1 MKDEVNIL
9 VRKGIRFAFHLFF
22 VFPIKRNRI
31 MFESYKGKSYSCNPK
46 YVSEYLYNNHKNE
59 FELVWVFREPEKH
72 RDIKGITSVKYN
84 SLKYFYYRFTSK
96 IIICNMTDEV
106 YLPKRKQQVVI
117 NTWHAGGAYKRVGL
131 SYSATFSKATQWQ
144 DEIVRKETSYYVS
157 SSALFTKYN
166 IQEAYHY
173 DGEVLNIGMPR
184 NDCLFDR
191 STIELLSD
199 KVRDSFKAQEKVI
212 VLYAP
217 TFRGD
222 FSHAESLKV
231 SLPFETVIREME
243 NKYGKE
249 AVIFN
254 RSHYTSKDV
263 YTGDNK
269 KVIDVTSHED
279 MQELLAAADL
289 LITDY
294 SSSIWDFA
302 ILGKPCILYIPDF
315 DEYMGDRGTYT
326 PVEKWPGIIAKNE
339 SELENVIRDVS
350 EEKCR
355 QMADQHLKLFGS
367 YENGNASALL
377 SKKIREVIS

>member
-191 STIELLSD
+191 NKMGILSD
-199 KVRDSFKAQEKVI
+199 KIRDLFKVQGKII

-377 SKKIREVIS
+377 YKKIREAIS

>member
-1 MKDEVNIL
+1 MKDEINIL
-9 VRKGIRFAFHLFF
+9 VRKGIRFVFHLFF
-22 VFPIKRNRI
+22 IFPIKRNRI

-46 YVSEYLYNNHKNE
+46 YVSEYLYNNHKDE

-72 RDIKGITSVKYN
+72 RDIKGIKSVKYN

-96 IIICNMTDEV
+96 IIICNVTDAV

-131 SYSATFSKATQWQ
+131 SCTVVLPKAAQWQ
-144 DEIVRKETSYYVS
+144 NEIVRKETSYYVS
-157 SSALFTKYN
+157 SSVLFTKYN
-166 IQEAYHY
+166 IREAYHY
-173 DGEVLNIGMPR
+173 DGEVLDIGMPR
-184 NDCLFDR
+184 NDCLVGGNK
-191 STIELLSD
+191 IEMLSD
-199 KVRDSFKAQEKVI
+199 KVRSLFKAQGKVI

-231 SLPFETVIREME
+231 SLPFETVIREVE

-254 RSHYTSKDV
+254 RSHYTSKDM

-269 KVIDVTSHED
+269 KVVDVTSYED
-279 MQELLAAADL
+279 MQELLAAADV

-315 DEYMGDRGTYT
+315 EEYMDDRGTYT
-326 PVEKWPGIIAKNE
+326 PIEEWPGIIAKNE
-339 SELENVIRDVS
+339 NGLENAIRDIS
-350 EEKCR
+350 GEECR
-355 QMADQHLKLFGS
+355 QLADQHLKRFGS
-367 YENGNASALL
+367 YEHGNASERLY
-377 SKKIREVIS
+377 KKIREVIS

>member
-22 VFPIKRNRI
+22 VFPIERNRI

-166 IQEAYHY
+166 IHEAYHY

-191 STIELLSD
+191 S
-199 KVRDSFKAQEKVI
+199 
-212 VLYAP
+212 
-217 TFRGD
+217 
-222 FSHAESLKV
+222 
-231 SLPFETVIREME
+231 
-243 NKYGKE
+243 
-249 AVIFN
+249 
-254 RSHYTSKDV
+254 
-263 YTGDNK
+263 
-269 KVIDVTSHED
+269 
-279 MQELLAAADL
+279 
-289 LITDY
+289 
-294 SSSIWDFA
+294 
-302 ILGKPCILYIPDF
+302 
-315 DEYMGDRGTYT
+315 
-326 PVEKWPGIIAKNE
+326 
-339 SELENVIRDVS
+339 
-350 EEKCR
+350 
-355 QMADQHLKLFGS
+355 
-367 YENGNASALL
+367 
-377 SKKIREVIS
+377 KI

>member
-1 MKDEVNIL
+1 MKDEINIL
-9 VRKGIRFAFHLFF
+9 VRKGIRFVFHLFF
-22 VFPIKRNRI
+22 IFPIKRNRI

-46 YVSEYLYNNHKNE
+46 YVSEYLYNNHKDE

-72 RDIKGITSVKYN
+72 RDIKGIKSVKYN

-96 IIICNMTDEV
+96 IIICNVTDAV

-131 SYSATFSKATQWQ
+131 SCTVVLPKAAQWQ
-144 DEIVRKETSYYVS
+144 NEIVRKETSYYVS
-157 SSALFTKYN
+157 SSVLFTKYN
-166 IQEAYHY
+166 IREAYHY
-173 DGEVLNIGMPR
+173 DGEVLDIGMPR
-184 NDCLFDR
+184 NDCLVGGNK
-191 STIELLSD
+191 IEMLSD
-199 KVRDSFKAQEKVI
+199 KVRSLFKAQGKVI

-231 SLPFETVIREME
+231 SLPFETVIREVE

-254 RSHYTSKDV
+254 RSHYASKDM

-269 KVIDVTSHED
+269 KVIDVTSYED
-279 MQELLAAADL
+279 MQELLAAADV

-302 ILGKPCILYIPDF
+302 ILGRPCILYIPDF
-315 DEYMGDRGTYT
+315 EEYMGDRGTYT
-326 PVEKWPGIIAKNE
+326 PIEEWPGSIARNE
-339 SELENVIRDVS
+339 NGLENAIRAVS

-367 YENGNASALL
+367 YENGNASERLY
-377 SKKIREVIS
+377 KKIREVIS

>member
-1 MKDEVNIL
+1 
-9 VRKGIRFAFHLFF
+9 
-22 VFPIKRNRI
+22 
-31 MFESYKGKSYSCNPK
+31 
-46 YVSEYLYNNHKNE
+46 
-59 FELVWVFREPEKH
+59 
-72 RDIKGITSVKYN
+72 
-84 SLKYFYYRFTSK
+84 
-96 IIICNMTDEV
+96 
-106 YLPKRKQQVVI
+106 
-117 NTWHAGGAYKRVGL
+117 
-131 SYSATFSKATQWQ
+131 
-144 DEIVRKETSYYVS
+144 
-157 SSALFTKYN
+157 
-166 IQEAYHY
+166 
-173 DGEVLNIGMPR
+173 
-184 NDCLFDR
+184 
-191 STIELLSD
+191 
-199 KVRDSFKAQEKVI
+199 
-212 VLYAP
+212 
-217 TFRGD
+217 
-222 FSHAESLKV
+222 
-231 SLPFETVIREME
+231 ME

-254 RSHYTSKDV
+254 RSHYTYANKDM

-377 SKKIREVIS
+377 YKKIREVIS